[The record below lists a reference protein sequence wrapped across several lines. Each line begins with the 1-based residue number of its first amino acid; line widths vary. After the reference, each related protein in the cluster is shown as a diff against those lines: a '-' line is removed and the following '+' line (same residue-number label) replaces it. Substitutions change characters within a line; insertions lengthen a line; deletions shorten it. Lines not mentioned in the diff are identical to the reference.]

1 MPTANIRCS
10 LFLAVLLAGQ
20 LFGLAS
26 PRTIGIPSQAA
37 QPVDELIAKLAEA
50 KTDTERA
57 ALLDANKELLNADLT
72 AKLRETGNQFILR
85 RKWQEASNAF
95 LAMKDAATRLND
107 RVAIATSFRGL
118 GGALYGQNKIEQA
131 IEAFKQSLTFCQETC
146 SKADLMRSMV
156 NITKAYNRLSDY
168 SAALAY
174 LKRAEPLIGDLHD
187 KLLTADFFNTA
198 GLVHKNIGDYSQAL
212 PAYRQSLAI
221 YQSEHNEDGIIG
233 TQLNMGVIYQ
243 NVGEYGQALESFQ
256 PVLLASV
263 ARNNKPLMSQ
273 SMNNIGLVH
282 FNRGDYAK
290 SLEFYQKSLLLKE
303 ELGDRLGA
311 AVTQANIASVYQ
323 RQGNLAQALIWNHR
337 ALDIRI
343 LLKNQRGVAES
354 YQSLASVLNEQ
365 KQYDKAEEYY
375 GKALQLSEEIKS
387 VELQAGLLSSLGG
400 FYNNKKDIAKASE
413 ALDKAATLFKSF
425 NSKSGLG
432 EVLYNRALVYL
443 DQNKPEEALKLAEQA
458 YLLAANMGNL
468 FFQWV
473 AKEAAGRALVMLGET
488 ARSQQHFEDAIR
500 IIETMRAQAA
510 GGEQESERFFEGM
523 IAPYYE
529 MVKSLVA
536 ENKNSEAF
544 YYGERAKGRV
554 LLDVL
559 QNGRADVK
567 KAMTAGEREQEQV
580 LKIEMASLNNQK
592 SREAHAP
599 KPDQANANDLK
610 ARLQKAHLEYDSF
623 RDKLYAAHP
632 DLRIKRGDAQ
642 IIKAE
647 ETAQLLPDADT
658 ALLSYVAADNA
669 AYLFVM
675 TRAATTT
682 GVDFKRYTLP
692 IAREELSNL
701 VSRFREQLGAR
712 DPEFRPAAKHLFELL
727 LGPAQAQLR
736 GKTNL
741 IISPDAALW
750 ELPFQA
756 LLCGANRYLIEE
768 AAVSYVPSLTVLREM
783 MKQRKHLEDTG
794 AKTLTLLAIGN
805 PFISKETSERAKAS
819 RRDEKLESLPEAEHE
834 VKALAQIYGAGQSR
848 IYTGAEAREDR
859 VKTEAGNFKILH
871 LATHGILNDS
881 SPMYSHLVLAQGGV
895 DDGLLEAWELMGT
908 DLHAE
913 LVVLSACETARGRVS
928 AGEGVIGLSWALF
941 VAGSPTTVV
950 SQWKVDSAGTSE
962 LMLEFHKTLNA
973 GARRPAAHISKAGA
987 LRVAALSLLKSTEYR
1002 HPFYWAGFSVI
1013 GDGR

>member
-20 LFGLAS
+20 PFGLAMAGTN
-26 PRTIGIPSQAA
+26 RVASQAA
-37 QPVDELIAKLAEA
+37 QSVEELLAKLAEA
-50 KTDTERA
+50 RTEAERA

-72 AKLRETGNQFILR
+72 AKLRETGNRFLLQ
-85 RKWQEASNAF
+85 RKWQQAANIF

-118 GGALYGQNKIEQA
+118 GGALYGQNKFEQA
-131 IEAFKQSLTFCQETC
+131 IDATKQSLTICQETC

-156 NITKAYNRLSDY
+156 AITKAYNRLSDY
-168 SAALAY
+168 SEALLY
-174 LKRAEPLIGDLHD
+174 LKRAETLLGDLPD
-187 KLLTADFFNTA
+187 KLMTADFFNTA
-198 GLVHKNIGDYSQAL
+198 GLVYKNIGDYSQAL
-212 PAYRQSLAI
+212 PAFRQSLAI
-221 YQSEHNEDGIIG
+221 YQSEHNEDGVLG
-233 TQLNMGVIYQ
+233 TQLNMGLIYQ
-243 NVGEYGQALESFQ
+243 NVGEYRQALEFFQ
-256 PVLLASV
+256 PVLSESV

-282 FNRGDYAK
+282 YNRGDYAK
-290 SLEFYQKSLLLKE
+290 SLEFYEKSLLLKE

-311 AVTQANIASVYQ
+311 AATLTNIGSVYQ
-323 RQGNLAQALIWNHR
+323 RQGNLVQALAFHQK
-337 ALDIRI
+337 ALEIR
-343 LLKNQRGVAES
+343 LSLKNLRGVAES

-365 KQYDKAEEYY
+365 KEYDKAEGYY

-387 VELQAGLLSSLGG
+387 VELQAQLLSSLGG
-400 FYNNKKDIAKASE
+400 FYNNKKDIAKASQ

-425 NSKSGLG
+425 NSKSGLA

-443 DQNKPEEALKLAEQA
+443 EQNKPEEALKLAEQA
-458 YLLAANMGNL
+458 YLLAADMGNL
-468 FFQWV
+468 FFRWT
-473 AKEAAGRALVMLGET
+473 AKEASGRALVMLGET
-488 ARSQQHFEDAIR
+488 ARSQQHFDDAIK
-500 IIETMRAQAA
+500 IIETMRTQAA
-510 GGEQESERFFEGM
+510 GGEQESEKFFEGM

-529 MVKSLVA
+529 MVKALVA
-536 ENKNSEAF
+536 ENKNAEAF

-567 KAMTAGEREQEQV
+567 KAMTPAEREQEQAF
-580 LKIEMASLNNQK
+580 KIEMASLNRQK
-592 SREAHAP
+592 SREAQAP
-599 KPDQANANDLK
+599 KPDQGNANELK

-632 DLRIKRGDAQ
+632 DLRVKRGDAQ
-642 IIKAE
+642 IIRAE
-647 ETAQLLPDADT
+647 ETAQLLPDTNT
-658 ALLSYVAADNA
+658 ALLSYLAADDA

-675 TRAATTT
+675 TRAANKT
-682 GVDFKRYTLP
+682 GVDLKTYILP
-692 IAREELSNL
+692 VAREDLSNL
-701 VSRFREQLGAR
+701 VTGFREQLGAR
-712 DPEFRPAAKHLFELL
+712 DPEFRAAAKHLFELL
-727 LGPAQAQLR
+727 LKPAEAQLQGR
-736 GKTNL
+736 TNL
-741 IISPDAALW
+741 VISPDAALW

-756 LLCGANRYLIEE
+756 LLTGANRYLIEE
-768 AAVSYVPSLTVLREM
+768 AAVSYAPSLTVLREM
-783 MKQRKHLEDTG
+783 MRQRKNLEDTG
-794 AKTLTLLAIGN
+794 AKTFTILAIGN
-805 PFISKETSERAKAS
+805 PYVSKETSERARIS
-819 RRDEKLESLPEAEHE
+819 RRDEKLDPLPEAERE

-859 VKTEAGNFKILH
+859 VKAEAGNFKILH

-881 SPMYSHLVLAQGGV
+881 SPMYSHLVLTQGGV
-895 DDGLLEAWELMGT
+895 EDGLLEAWELMET

-913 LVVLSACETARGRVS
+913 LVVLSACETARGRVG

-962 LMLEFHKTLNA
+962 LMLEFHKSLNA
-973 GARRPAAHISKAGA
+973 GARNPGAHISKANA
-987 LRVAALSLLKSTEYR
+987 LRVAALSLLKTTEYR

-1013 GDGR
+1013 GAGR